1 MDVYWL
7 LFMWHSSLLTFQPV
21 TFSLIIYLFEIWHHT
36 LTTPTV
42 SSLQSKLHEAK
53 NEANNKVME
62 EVRNLSDTITKLS
75 SELSIANNVNT
86 LLSIKL
92 VTLERQYWANAQY
105 SRRECLDILS
115 ILVKLVEKYRRRRC
129 WIFLTK

>member
-1 MDVYWL
+1 M
-7 LFMWHSSLLTFQPV
+7 
-21 TFSLIIYLFEIWHHT
+21 I
-36 LTTPTV
+36 PTI

-75 SELSIANNVNT
+75 SEVSITNNVNT

-105 SRRECLDILS
+105 STRECLDILS
-115 ILVKLVEKYRRRRC
+115 ILVKLVEKYWRRRC
-129 WIFLTK
+129 

>member
-21 TFSLIIYLFEIWHHT
+21 NFSLIIYLTEIWHHT
-36 LTTPTV
+36 LTIPTV

-75 SELSIANNVNT
+75 SEVSITNNVNI

>member
-1 MDVYWL
+1 M
-7 LFMWHSSLLTFQPV
+7 
-21 TFSLIIYLFEIWHHT
+21 
-36 LTTPTV
+36 TPTV

-75 SELSIANNVNT
+75 FEVSITNNVNT

-129 WIFLTK
+129 

>member
-1 MDVYWL
+1 M
-7 LFMWHSSLLTFQPV
+7 
-21 TFSLIIYLFEIWHHT
+21 
-36 LTTPTV
+36 TPTV

-75 SELSIANNVNT
+75 SEVSITNNVNT

-129 WIFLTK
+129 